1 MEKNIFFIEGELVGV
16 LTTEPI
22 NRFLDYY
29 APIGGVSVG
38 DFVEVNLGPRKVI
51 GCVWS
56 KGSGEYDSAK
66 IKQINRVLDITPMK
80 QEMRSFLC
88 RVSNYTLSPLSGML
102 RLALRGNSLLYKPAT
117 RKVHFLSKD
126 YKLKFVRK
134 TVLRLQ
140 VVNYLKQQLGKSFSL
155 KELILFTGVSR
166 SVIKGLIDNQVLV
179 EKPIFVDLSFP
190 KLTIG
195 PTRKKLSAEQLLIAK
210 KLKLTVKNK
219 IYTTTLLKGV
229 TGSGKTEVYLE
240 AVAECL
246 NNGDQVLVLLPEI
259 ALTSTFIDRVEE
271 RFDSR
276 PAEWHSGISK
286 TEKNR
291 CWKMVA
297 SGNAKLVV
305 GARSALYL
313 PFKNLKLIVVD
324 EEHDS
329 SYKQEDGILYNA
341 RDMAVLRA
349 SLNSAS
355 VILASAT
362 PSLETWVNAND
373 GKYNRLDLTH
383 RYGASELPK
392 ISFIDMR
399 EEALPSNKWISQ
411 KLIDAMN
418 LNLDKGEQSL
428 LFINRRGYAP
438 VTMCKVCG
446 FQVGCEKC
454 DARMVLHNFKNKLMC
469 HQCGESKDLVKLCPK
484 CKASDSFDAIGPG
497 IERLAEETSAI
508 FPKARL
514 AILSSDLVNTSKSV
528 KKLIDNIIN
537 GSVDIIVGTQLVA
550 KGHNFPLLS
559 LVGVID
565 ADLGLQGGD
574 LRAAERTFQL
584 IKQVSGRAGRANK
597 KGLALL
603 QTYQP
608 DHPVMT
614 AILTGDEEKF
624 WSSEATQRKLAGV
637 PPFGRMAGIVVSGA
651 DLSQVNTIATQ
662 LAIKCEPLKKINALV
677 YGPADAPI
685 SRIRGRHR
693 IRLLVKAAKV
703 KDFQKALTMW
713 IDQIKLPGN
722 VRLTVDIDPQTFF

>member
-179 EKPIFVDLSFP
+179 EKTIFVDLSFP

-210 KLKLTVKNK
+210 KLKLTVRNK

-329 SYKQEDGILYNA
+329 SYKQA
-341 RDMAVLRA
+341 RRWNLIQC
-349 SLNSAS
+349 S
-355 VILASAT
+355 
-362 PSLETWVNAND
+362 
-373 GKYNRLDLTH
+373 G
-383 RYGASELPK
+383 YGCA
-392 ISFIDMR
+392 
-399 EEALPSNKWISQ
+399 
-411 KLIDAMN
+411 
-418 LNLDKGEQSL
+418 
-428 LFINRRGYAP
+428 
-438 VTMCKVCG
+438 
-446 FQVGCEKC
+446 
-454 DARMVLHNFKNKLMC
+454 
-469 HQCGESKDLVKLCPK
+469 
-484 CKASDSFDAIGPG
+484 
-497 IERLAEETSAI
+497 
-508 FPKARL
+508 
-514 AILSSDLVNTSKSV
+514 
-528 KKLIDNIIN
+528 
-537 GSVDIIVGTQLVA
+537 
-550 KGHNFPLLS
+550 
-559 LVGVID
+559 
-565 ADLGLQGGD
+565 
-574 LRAAERTFQL
+574 
-584 IKQVSGRAGRANK
+584 
-597 KGLALL
+597 
-603 QTYQP
+603 
-608 DHPVMT
+608 
-614 AILTGDEEKF
+614 
-624 WSSEATQRKLAGV
+624 
-637 PPFGRMAGIVVSGA
+637 
-651 DLSQVNTIATQ
+651 
-662 LAIKCEPLKKINALV
+662 
-677 YGPADAPI
+677 
-685 SRIRGRHR
+685 
-693 IRLLVKAAKV
+693 
-703 KDFQKALTMW
+703 
-713 IDQIKLPGN
+713 
-722 VRLTVDIDPQTFF
+722 